1 MFDYFAVEIQETI
14 LMRRFSTLC
23 LLALATFFVPNLS
36 IAQDQEPV
44 APVTLDEK
52 FNSLKTTS
60 ETYEQFK
67 VITTTRL
74 DDFWKEVQDS
84 LRSQQE
90 ASVQLLTEVTER
102 KLEAEQLQSK
112 MDGISAELEKAQN
125 NTTTI
130 SFLGADIQKSTY
142 HLVVWGII
150 VILLILCV
158 IIWWTGKSGSSTAKQ
173 AKEEYES
180 ISTELETTKNK
191 AREAQVKLKR
201 ELQTALNQIEELK
214 RRSNS

>member
-1 MFDYFAVEIQETI
+1 MFNYFAVKFKEPNP
-14 LMRRFSTLC
+14 MRRFSTLF
-23 LLALATFFVPNLS
+23 LLALAIFLLPVLS
-36 IAQDQEPV
+36 IAQDQETI

-52 FNSLKTTS
+52 FNELKATS

-74 DDFWKEVQDS
+74 DDFWKEVMDS
-84 LRSQQE
+84 LQIQQQKISQLE
-90 ASVQLLTEVTER
+90 RLSTDR
-102 KLEAEQLQSK
+102 KLETDQLQSK
-112 MDGISAELEKAQN
+112 MDGISAELEKAQS

-130 SFLGADIQKSTY
+130 SFLGADIQKTTY

-150 VILLILCV
+150 ITLLVVCIL
-158 IIWWTGKSGSSTAKQ
+158 IWWSGKSGSSTAKQ
-173 AKEEYES
+173 AREEYES
-180 ISTELETTKNK
+180 ISSELESTKNK

-214 RRSNS
+214 RGRNS

>member
-1 MFDYFAVEIQETI
+1 M
-14 LMRRFSTLC
+14 
-23 LLALATFFVPNLS
+23 PNLS

-52 FNSLKTTS
+52 FNALKTTS

-67 VITTTRL
+67 VITTTRM

-84 LRSQQE
+84 LRFQQE
-90 ASVQLLTEVTER
+90 ASVRLLTEVTER
-102 KLEAEQLQSK
+102 KLETEQLQSK
-112 MDGISAELEKAQN
+112 MDGISAELEKAQS

-173 AKEEYES
+173 AREDYET
-180 ISTELETTKNK
+180 ISTELENTKNK
-191 AREAQVKLKR
+191 AREAQIKLKR

>member
-1 MFDYFAVEIQETI
+1 
-14 LMRRFSTLC
+14 MRRFSTQC
-23 LLALATFFVPNLS
+23 LLALAIFFVPQLS
-36 IAQDQEPV
+36 IAQDQESA

-52 FNSLKTTS
+52 FNELKTTS

-84 LRSQQE
+84 LNIQKE
-90 ASVQLLTEVTER
+90 ESVRLLTEVTER

-112 MDGISAELEKAQN
+112 MDGISAELEKAQS
-125 NTTTI
+125 NTTMIT
-130 SFLGADIQKSTY
+130 FLGADVQKSTY
-142 HLVVWGII
+142 HLVVWSII
-150 VILLILCV
+150 VILLALSV

-173 AKEEYES
+173 AREEYES
-180 ISTELETTKNK
+180 IIIELENTKNK
-191 AREAQVKLKR
+191 AREAQVKVKR

-214 RRSNS
+214 RGRNS

>member
-1 MFDYFAVEIQETI
+1 MFNYFAVEIYETI
-14 LMRRFSTLC
+14 HMRRFSSIC
-23 LLALATFFVPNLS
+23 FVALATFFASILS
-36 IAQDQEPV
+36 SAQDQEPV
-44 APVTLDEK
+44 APVTLNEK
-52 FNSLKTTS
+52 FNELKTTS

-84 LRSQQE
+84 LKVQKE
-90 ASVQLLTEVTER
+90 NSVRLLTEVTER

-112 MDGISAELEKAQN
+112 MDGVSAELEKAQS

-142 HLVVWGII
+142 HLVVWSII
-150 VILLILCV
+150 AILLILCV

-173 AKEEYES
+173 AKEDYDT
-180 ISTELETTKNK
+180 ISAELESTKNK

-201 ELQTALNQIEELK
+201 ELQTALNQVEELK
-214 RRSNS
+214 RGRNS